1 MTYYTLLIGDI
12 NLHGLRKDYFDRLH
26 LEMGYPTNIHVHIIL
41 KYYSTTSLTCI
52 FQSFIIYDYKL
63 YILFWVSFSLTYEV
77 TTSCN
82 QSISSASIA
91 TDMWPS
97 NSVTNDTDTT
107 GLASVPGIITLNING
122 LYHEY
127 LHRYKVSSAL
137 KFMITTLCTNS
148 ENKSVTVLYDGR
160 GMYRPVFRIF
170 YFVTNI
176 PWETTSNWLRESLP
190 AWLFQFP

>member
-1 MTYYTLLIGDI
+1 
-12 NLHGLRKDYFDRLH
+12 
-26 LEMGYPTNIHVHIIL
+26 MGYPTNIHIHVIL
-41 KYYSTTSLTCI
+41 KYYITTSLTFI
-52 FQSFIIYDYKL
+52 FQIFNIYDYKL
-63 YILFWVSFSLTYEV
+63 NILFWVSFSLTYEV

-107 GLASVPGIITLNING
+107 GLASVPGIITLIING

-127 LHRYKVSSAL
+127 LLRYKVASAL
-137 KFMITTLCTNS
+137 KFNITTLCTNS
-148 ENKSVTVLYDGR
+148 ENKLVTVLYDGR
-160 GMYRPVFRIF
+160 GMYWPVFRIF

-176 PWETTSNWLRESLP
+176 PWETTSNWPRESLP
-190 AWLFQFP
+190 AWLFQFL